1 MTTEAGIIANVLANP
16 TDAHARLVYAD
27 YLAERDRYEEEEDM
41 RGEAAAVLAAVGA
54 GSVPGCAMTIGD
66 VQMVTDKERQDFA
79 NDWARR
85 QRRLIIRAVLAE
97 AIDAGIAAALD
108 TDDGRFAL
116 KIDERF
122 ITVEIEHGVAPR
134 WNYNGNKRPTCRVS
148 VGYPE
153 KKNFPMGKHGFTVRK
168 VVAEVLR
175 QLKSL
180 RERDQRREQQEE
192 TETAARSAYE
202 SLRDRFGLKYGVLE
216 YEGRKLSLSLPAEQM
231 ERALEVL
238 KAAGIINTKTEG
250 GAL

>member
-1 MTTEAGIIANVLANP
+1 
-16 TDAHARLVYAD
+16 
-27 YLAERDRYEEEEDM
+27 
-41 RGEAAAVLAAVGA
+41 
-54 GSVPGCAMTIGD
+54 
-66 VQMVTDKERQDFA
+66 
-79 NDWARR
+79 
-85 QRRLIIRAVLAE
+85 
-97 AIDAGIAAALD
+97 
-108 TDDGRFAL
+108 
-116 KIDERF
+116 
-122 ITVEIEHGVAPR
+122 
-134 WNYNGNKRPTCRVS
+134 
-148 VGYPE
+148 
-153 KKNFPMGKHGFTVRK
+153 MGKHGFTVRK